1 MSTKAPETCPACHQ
15 HAETKPHCEKS
26 RTCTWRTCTRCGASH
41 TPNGKWNQPPEFA
54 GSLAAAT
61 AWARRF
67 GVDTTFVEVGKR
79 GEAR

>member
-1 MSTKAPETCPACHQ
+1 MSNLTATTCPACHQ
-15 HAETKPHCEKS
+15 YAETKPHCDNS
-26 RTCTWRTCTRCGASH
+26 RTCTWRTCTRCGAAH
-41 TPNGKWNQPPEFA
+41 TPDGRWNQPVEFA

-67 GVDTTFVEVGKR
+67 GVEATFVEVGKR

>member
-1 MSTKAPETCPACHQ
+1 MSDATTTTCPACKHP
-15 HAETKPHCEKS
+15 ATRKPHCKS
-26 RTCTWRTCTRCGASH
+26 RTCAWSTCGRCNATFDKTGR
-41 TPNGKWNQPPEFA
+41 WNQPHEFA

-67 GVDTTFVEVGKR
+67 GVEATFVEVGKR